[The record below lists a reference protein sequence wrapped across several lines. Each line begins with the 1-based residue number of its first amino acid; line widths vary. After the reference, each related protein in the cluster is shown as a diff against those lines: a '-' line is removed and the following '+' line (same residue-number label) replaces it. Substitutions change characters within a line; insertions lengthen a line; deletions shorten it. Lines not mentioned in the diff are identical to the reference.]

1 MSAAPAHDFTPVYLT
16 REIREIEQAA
26 AALPEPP
33 ELMERAGLAG
43 AELARELMPGN
54 GYSVLVLAGPGN
66 NGGDAFVIARHLKS
80 WWFDVT
86 VVFHGDAAKLS
97 TDATRAFDAWRAAG
111 GAIATAIPRGKRW
124 DLVIDGL
131 FGIGLQRDVGGAYL
145 DAVRF
150 MNAQAALVLA
160 VDIPSGL
167 DSDTGRVLGAAVRAA
182 HTVTFIGLKP
192 GLLTR
197 DGPDCC
203 GSVHVRSLD
212 LDTAAMRPPSAW
224 LVNDAVLASTLPPR
238 PRNSHKGLFG
248 DVGIVGGAAGMVGA
262 ALLAGRA
269 ALRIGA
275 GRVYCGLLAADA
287 PRVDFAQ
294 PELMLRSADF
304 PLEPGHASVLVCGP
318 GLGTSSSAADLTKR
332 ALVTTLPLLLD
343 ADALNLIA
351 RDAALQ
357 SALPARGAPT
367 VVTPHP
373 AEAARLLGKTTAD
386 VQADRV
392 AAAIELA
399 NRFHSTC
406 VLKGAGTVC
415 ALPDGT
421 WYVNPSGNPGMAA
434 AGMGDVLSGLVGG
447 LLAQRADVRSA
458 TLCGVYLHGAAADL
472 CAARGIGPAG
482 LTATEVTDAAREL
495 FNRPAA
501 GASGRAEYRGRLD
514 VK

>member
-1 MSAAPAHDFTPVYLT
+1 MAPKPDQDFTPVHLT

-26 AALPEPP
+26 AALPDPP
-33 ELMERAGLAG
+33 ALMERAGLAA
-43 AELARELMPGN
+43 AELARELIPGA
-54 GYSVLVLAGPGN
+54 GVSVLVLAGPGN

-86 VVFHGDAAKLS
+86 VVFMGDAAKL
-97 TDATRAFDAWRAAG
+97 TADAARAFGAWRDAG
-111 GAIATAIPRGKRW
+111 GATQTDVPRGRRW

-131 FGIGLQRDVGGAYL
+131 FGIGLQREIGGAYL
-145 DAVRF
+145 EAVRF
-150 MNAQAALVLA
+150 MNAQAAPVLA

-167 DSDTGRVLGAAVRAA
+167 ESDTGRVLGAAVRAS

-192 GLLTR
+192 GLLTH

-203 GSVHVRSLD
+203 GTVHVRRLG

-224 LVNDAVLASTLPPR
+224 LVDDGILRSTLPPR

-248 DVGIVGGAAGMVGA
+248 DVGIVGGAEGMVGA

-294 PELMLRSADF
+294 PELMLRNPEF
-304 PLEPGHASVLVCGP
+304 PLEPGHASVLVAGP
-318 GLGTSSSAADLTKR
+318 GLGTSSSAADLVKR
-332 ALVTTLPLLLD
+332 ALESPLPLLLD
-343 ADALNLIA
+343 ADALNSIA
-351 RDAALQ
+351 HSVELQ
-357 SALPARGAPT
+357 GAVSTRSAST
-367 VVTPHP
+367 VLTPHP
-373 AEAARLLGKTTAD
+373 AEAARLLGCSTAD

-392 AAAIELA
+392 AAAGAIASRLRCA
-399 NRFHSTC
+399 C

-415 ALPDGT
+415 AFSDGA

-434 AGMGDVLSGLVGG
+434 AGMGDVLSGLIGG
-447 LLAQRADVRSA
+447 LLAQGADLRRA

-472 CAARGIGPAG
+472 CVARGIGPAG

-495 FNRPAA
+495 FNRPEA
-501 GASGRAEYRGRLD
+501 GASSRAEYRGRLD

>member
-1 MSAAPAHDFTPVYLT
+1 MVAQPDHDFTPVYLT

-26 AALPEPP
+26 AALRDPP
-33 ELMERAGLAG
+33 ELMERAGLAA
-43 AELARELMPGN
+43 AELARELIPGA

-86 VVFHGDAAKLS
+86 LVFMGDTAKLS
-97 TDATRAFDAWRAAG
+97 GDATRALHTWREAG
-111 GAIATAIPRGKRW
+111 GATQTEVPRGTRW

-131 FGIGLQRDVGGAYL
+131 FGIGLQRDIGGGYL
-145 DAVRF
+145 EAARF
-150 MNAQAALVLA
+150 MNAQSAPVLA

-167 DSDTGRVLGAAVRAA
+167 ESDTGRILGAAVRAT

-192 GLLTR
+192 GLLTL

-203 GSVHVRSLD
+203 GTVHVRTLG
-212 LDTAAMRPPSAW
+212 LDTIAMQPPSAW
-224 LVNDAVLASTLPPR
+224 LANESILSSTLPPR

-248 DVGIVGGAAGMVGA
+248 DVGIVGGAEGMVGA

-269 ALRIGA
+269 ALKIGA

-304 PLEPGHASVLVCGP
+304 PLAPGHANVLVAGP
-318 GLGTSSSAADLTKR
+318 GLGTSAHAEHLVKQ
-332 ALVTTLPLLLD
+332 ALDTALPLLLD

-351 RDAALQ
+351 HGAQLQNAL
-357 SALPARGAPT
+357 SARGAPT
-367 VVTPHP
+367 VLTPHP
-373 AEAARLLGKTTAD
+373 AEAARLLERGTAD

-399 NRFHSTC
+399 KRFRSAC
-406 VLKGAGTVC
+406 VLKGTGSLC

-434 AGMGDVLSGLVGG
+434 AGMGDVLSGLIGG
-447 LLAQRADVRSA
+447 LLAQGADLRAA

-472 CAARGIGPAG
+472 CVARGIGPAG

-495 FNRPAA
+495 FNRPEA
-501 GASGRAEYRGRLD
+501 GASSRAEYRGRLD